1 MTSKIFAMASSAAVL
16 AGASAA
22 YAQAPAA
29 AGPALPPVVTHG
41 APPPGMCAIS
51 MDEVVQNATVGKY
64 LDTRMQQLVGQ
75 VRAELQAEGTSLE
88 NDAKALQAQR
98 ATLDQNTFEQ
108 RAAALQVRDNAF
120 QRKQQQREREL
131 QATQQKAVNRLLQE
145 AQAPIRQ
152 AYQAKGCA
160 VLLQSNAIAFG
171 LGNPAMDLSP
181 QVITGLNAKIT
192 QFTIERERLDQAAA
206 PAQAAPAA
214 ARPPAR

>member
-1 MTSKIFAMASSAAVL
+1 MTSKIFAVASCAAVL

-29 AGPALPPVVTHG
+29 AAPALPPVTHG

-98 ATLDQNTFEQ
+98 GTLDQNTFEQ

-171 LGNPAMDLSP
+171 LGSPAMDISS
-181 QVITGLNAKIT
+181 QVIAGLNAKIT

-206 PAQAAPAA
+206 PAAPAAA